1 MEKPDNTICD
11 KLKLDQ
17 LPNTTMIWVIILMYM
32 DYVNKYN
39 NGVYDI
45 DSTLTFTG
53 FLEIVNHC
61 NHDYTLLKVF
71 IEADPADSKEQEMVL
86 HLLREVNDK
95 LIKIKNLPA
104 KTFKTKTNHD

>member
-17 LPNTTMIWVIILMYM
+17 LPNTTMVWVIILMYI

-39 NGVYDI
+39 NGAYDI

-53 FLEIVNHC
+53 FLEIVNQC
-61 NHDYTLLKVF
+61 NHDYSLLKVF
-71 IEADPADSKEQEMVL
+71 VEAEAADSKEQEMVL
-86 HLLREVNDK
+86 YLLHEVNEK
-95 LIKIKNLPA
+95 LIKIKDLPR
-104 KTFKTKTNHD
+104 KIVKSKNQQ